1 MIGRLQ
7 GRVFQAAGNNPPQAE
22 NPVRQTFAVLR
33 TFWILTF
40 LISKLI
46 SWRIGIDQQKRLDYN
61 GRGCKPLEREENKN
75 AGSLYR

>member
-7 GRVFQAAGNNPPQAE
+7 GEFFQASGNNLPQAE
-22 NPVRQTFAVLR
+22 NPARQTFAVLR
-33 TFWILTF
+33 ILTF

-46 SWRIGIDQQKRLDYN
+46 SWRKGIDQQKRLDYN
-61 GRGCKPLEREENKN
+61 GKGCKPLEREDNKN